1 MRFSVSFSVLACMA
15 ASVLAQNAP
24 IVIDTPANP
33 VQCQTTLVTWTG
45 GSPPFDLVFVH
56 DRTAEHHTVTSGN
69 SFLWTVDL
77 PANTDTFVSIL
88 DGTSHTGQSDLFLI
102 QPSTD
107 NSCLQQ

>member
-1 MRFSVSFSVLACMA
+1 MRFSVSFVLAGMA
-15 ASVLAQNAP
+15 ASVLAADP
-24 IVIDTPANP
+24 IVIATP
-33 VQCQTTLVTWTG
+33 
-45 GSPPFDLVFVH
+45 FVH